1 MSYREVSVIEVREVL
16 RAWLSGVGLRTV
28 AAQAGV
34 DRKTVRRYVAAAEA
48 AGVVRGGDAGQISDE
63 VVGAVVT
70 AVRPV
75 RPEGHGSAWQL
86 LVEQREQ
93 IVKWVGRDLSVVK
106 IGDLLA
112 RQGVVVPYR
121 TLHRFCVECCGFGRS
136 AATVRVADGDPGVE
150 CQIDFARMGLVPD
163 PETGRR
169 RVAHAL
175 IFTAVYSRHTFVWL
189 TYSQTLAA
197 VIAGCEA
204 AWEFFGGCFK
214 VLVPDNMSAIVADAD
229 AVNPRFTTGWLD
241 YAQHC
246 GFATDPARVR
256 SPKDKPRVERTVQY
270 VRSNFFAGEEFVDLA
285 DAQTRVV
292 RWCAQVAGQRIH
304 GTTQARPAQ
313 VFTDEE
319 AAVLLARPAI
329 YDVPT
334 FANCKVHRDYH
345 IEIGKA
351 LYSIPKVY
359 IGQSVDVRADS
370 ALVKVFWRGQ
380 LVKVHP
386 RQRPGGRWTDPDDLP
401 EHTASYAL
409 RDLDR
414 LITAAHRH
422 GTDVGIYAER
432 LLDDK
437 LPWTKMRQVYRL
449 LSLARRYGDDPVNTA
464 CGRALE
470 VDVVS
475 VTKIASM
482 LEKAVENTPTTPA
495 PRAAAAATARFARD
509 AGEYAS
515 DQRRLRLVH
524 GASSAAATATTGSEA

>member
-1 MSYREVSVIEVREVL
+1 VSYREVSVIEVREVL
-16 RAWLSGVGLRTV
+16 RAWLAGVGLRTV

-48 AGVVRGGDAGQISDE
+48 AGVVRDGDVGQLSDE
-63 VVGAVVT
+63 VIGAVVS

-75 RPEGHGSAWQL
+75 RPEGHGTAWQL
-86 LVEQREQ
+86 LVAQREQ
-93 IVKWVGRDLSVVK
+93 IVLWVGQGLTVVK

-112 RQGVVVPYR
+112 RRGVVVPYR

-136 AATVRVADGDPGVE
+136 TTTVRVADGDPGVE
-150 CQIDFARMGLVPD
+150 CQIDFARMGLMHD
-163 PETGRR
+163 GETGRR
-169 RVAHAL
+169 RVVHAL

-189 TYSQTLAA
+189 TFSQTLSA

-204 AWEFFGGCFK
+204 AWEFYGGCFK
-214 VLVPDNMSAIVADAD
+214 VLVPDNLSPVVADAD
-229 AVNPRFTTGWLD
+229 AINPRFTVGWLD

-246 GFATDPARVR
+246 GFATDAARVR

-270 VRSNFFAGEEFVDLA
+270 VRSNFFAGEEFLDLA
-285 DAQTRVV
+285 DAQNRAA
-292 RWCAQVAGQRIH
+292 RWCRDTAGLRVH

-313 VFTDEE
+313 VFAELE
-319 AAVLLARPAI
+319 APVLLARPAA

-334 FANCKVHRDYH
+334 FARCKVHRDYH
-345 IEIGKA
+345 IEVGKA

-359 IGQSVDVRADS
+359 IGQSVDVRVDS
-370 ALVKVFWRGQ
+370 ALVKVFWRSQ

-414 LITAAHRH
+414 LVAAARRH
-422 GTDVGIYAER
+422 GDDVGIYAQR

-437 LPWTKMRQVYRL
+437 LPWTRMRQVYRL
-449 LSLARRYGDDPVNTA
+449 LGLARRYGDGPVNTA

-482 LEKAVENTPTTPA
+482 LEKAVENTAVPA
-495 PRAAAAATARFARD
+495 PRVATASARFARD

-515 DQRRLRLVH
+515 TRRLRLVH
-524 GASSAAATATTGSEA
+524 GGTASAGTEA